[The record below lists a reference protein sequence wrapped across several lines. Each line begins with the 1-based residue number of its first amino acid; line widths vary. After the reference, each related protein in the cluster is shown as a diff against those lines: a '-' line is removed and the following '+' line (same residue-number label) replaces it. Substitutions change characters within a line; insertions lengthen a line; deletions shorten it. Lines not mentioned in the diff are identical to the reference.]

1 MVGQL
6 PLHQRLSIDF
16 YHRLGDSSAK
26 MQMEGMSGGTY
37 YGVLHASDVDFA
49 NITQVET
56 FLHELKH
63 LEYLPI
69 LGARYAEY
77 FWYGIIVL
85 LVVVAVINR
94 VYSLVRRLR

>member
-1 MVGQL
+1 
-6 PLHQRLSIDF
+6 
-16 YHRLGDSSAK
+16 

-85 LVVVAVINR
+85 LVAVAVINK